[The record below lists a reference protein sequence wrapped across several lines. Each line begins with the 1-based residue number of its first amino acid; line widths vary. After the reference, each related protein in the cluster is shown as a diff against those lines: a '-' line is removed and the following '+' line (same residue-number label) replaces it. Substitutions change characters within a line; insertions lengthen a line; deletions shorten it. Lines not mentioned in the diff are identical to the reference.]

1 MSWEVE
7 ASENLSHILTRNLL
21 LLDTL
26 CALSLSKSCH
36 ISNFAAAE
44 ESASTAAVLAIL
56 AIGIKQL
63 FETGA

>member
-1 MSWEVE
+1 MMRS
-7 ASENLSHILTRNLL
+7 LL

-36 ISNFAAAE
+36 ISNFDAAAE

-63 FETGA
+63 IIVRST

>member
-1 MSWEVE
+1 MMRS
-7 ASENLSHILTRNLL
+7 LL

-26 CALSLSKSCH
+26 CALCLSKFCH
-36 ISNFAAAE
+36 ISNFDAAAE

-63 FETGA
+63 IIVRST

>member
-1 MSWEVE
+1 
-7 ASENLSHILTRNLL
+7 LTRNLL

-26 CALSLSKSCH
+26 SALSLSKSCH
-36 ISNFAAAE
+36 ISNFAAAK

-63 FETGA
+63 FETEA

>member
-1 MSWEVE
+1 M
-7 ASENLSHILTRNLL
+7 RNLL

-36 ISNFAAAE
+36 ISNFDATAE

-63 FETGA
+63 ILLEAPKKYV